1 MTHAKTPFHDLDAT
15 IALPR
20 LNGLA
25 LSPDGTRLATV
36 VSTLDPTRTRYV
48 NAVWELDP
56 TGEAP
61 ARRVTR
67 SGKGE
72 SGIAYAPDNDLY
84 FLSARPDPDAKDE
97 DPSGALWVLP
107 GTGGEAR
114 LLVSRAGGVD
124 GVTVASGSGTVFV
137 TAGVLRAADAAED
150 PESRDAEL
158 RKERKEKKI
167 SAILHTASPVRYW
180 DQDLGPALPHVLRVT
195 PDTDVNPDLGAAP
208 DKPRATLT
216 DLTRGI
222 GAGLLNSPVFAAPG
236 GSFVLVNRVVPG
248 PKGQV
253 REPSPAWT
261 PTAPAATCSSP
272 RTRRTTRPARSPRT
286 APARSSTSSAWAPPR
301 RRRAWSCASSTWPPA
316 I

>member
-1 MTHAKTPFHDLDAT
+1 M
-15 IALPR
+15 
-20 LNGLA
+20 
-25 LSPDGTRLATV
+25 
-36 VSTLDPTRTRYV
+36 

-84 FLSARPDPDAKDE
+84 FLSARPDP
-97 DPSGALWVLP
+97 
-107 GTGGEAR
+107 EA
-114 LLVSRAGGVD
+114 
-124 GVTVASGSGTVFV
+124 
-137 TAGVLRAADAAED
+137 
-150 PESRDAEL
+150 RDAEL

-195 PDTDVNPDLGAAP
+195 PDADVNPDLGADP

-222 GAGLLNSPVFAAPG
+222 GAGLLNSPVFAAPD
-236 GSFVLVNRVVPG
+236 GSFVLVNRVIPG

-301 RRRAWSCASSTWPPA
+301 RRRAWSCTSSTWPPA
-316 I
+316 S